1 MAMTPRM
8 LEKYKSEVS
17 PAMMREFGYKNVMQL
32 PKIEKI
38 VVNIGVG
45 DAKLDIKFMDAA
57 INELR
62 AITGQ
67 QPLLKR
73 AKKSIAGFK
82 VRQNMPVACAVTLR
96 GAKMWEFLD
105 RLISLALPG
114 IKDFQG
120 VTRKGFDGRG
130 NYNLGLREQLIFP
143 EISYDKV
150 IRSRGMNVSIV
161 TTAKSDEEAFALLKG
176 LGMPFRV
183 SNQGV

>member
-1 MAMTPRM
+1 MAITPRIQ
-8 LEKYKSEVS
+8 EKYKNEVA
-17 PAMMREFGYKNVMQL
+17 PALLREFGYKNVMQL
-32 PKIEKI
+32 PKLEKI

-45 DAKLDIKFMDAA
+45 DAKLDIKFMDSA

-67 QPLLKR
+67 APLLKR

-105 RLISLALPG
+105 RLVSLALPA

-120 VTRKGFDGRG
+120 ITRKGFDGRG

-150 IRSRGMNVSIV
+150 IRSRGMNISLV
-161 TTAKSDEEAFALLKG
+161 TSAKTDEEAFALLKG
-176 LGMPFRV
+176 LGLPFRT
-183 SNQGV
+183 GREA

>member
-1 MAMTPRM
+1 MAPRM
-8 LEKYKSEVS
+8 LEKYKNEVA
-17 PAMMREFGYKNVMQL
+17 PALQKEFGYKNVMQL
-32 PKIEKI
+32 PKIEKV

-45 DAKLDIKFMDAA
+45 DAKLDIKFMDKA
-57 INELR
+57 IEELR

-120 VTRKGFDGRG
+120 ITRKGFDGRG

-161 TTAKSDEEAFALLKG
+161 TSAKTDEEAFSLLKG
-176 LGMPFRV
+176 LGMPFRT

>member
-1 MAMTPRM
+1 MTPRV
-8 LEKYKSEVS
+8 LEKYKKEIC
-17 PAMMREFGYKNVMQL
+17 PALMKEFGYKNVMQL
-32 PKIEKI
+32 PRIEKV

-57 INELR
+57 IAELR
-62 AITGQ
+62 AVTGQ

-73 AKKSIAGFK
+73 AKKSVAGFK
-82 VRQNMPVACAVTLR
+82 VREGMPVACTVTLR
-96 GAKMWEFLD
+96 GVRMWEFLD
-105 RLISLALPG
+105 RLISLALPS

-120 VTRKGFDGRG
+120 VPRRGFDGRG

-161 TTAKSDEEAFALLKG
+161 TTAEGDEEAHTLLKG
-176 LGMPFRV
+176 IGMPFNR
-183 SNQGV
+183 

>member
-1 MAMTPRM
+1 MAITPRM
-8 LEKYKSEVS
+8 LEKYKNDVA
-17 PAMMREFGYKNVMQL
+17 PALLREFGYKNVMQL
-32 PKIEKI
+32 PKIEKV

-57 INELR
+57 IAELR

-67 QPLLKR
+67 APLLKR

-120 VTRKGFDGRG
+120 ISRKGFDGRG

-150 IRSRGMNVSIV
+150 IRSRGMNVTIV
-161 TTAKSDEEAFALLKG
+161 TTAKTDEEAFSLLKG
-176 LGMPFRV
+176 LGMPFRTG
-183 SNQGV
+183 NQGA

>member
-1 MAMTPRM
+1 MTPRM
-8 LEKYKSEVS
+8 LEKYKNEVA
-17 PAMMREFGYKNVMQL
+17 PALQREFGYKNVMQL
-32 PKIEKI
+32 PKIEKV

-57 INELR
+57 IAELR

-67 QPLLKR
+67 APLLKR

-120 VTRKGFDGRG
+120 ISRKGFDGRG

-150 IRSRGMNVSIV
+150 IRSRGMNVTIV
-161 TTAKSDEEAFALLKG
+161 TSAHTDEEAFSLLKG
-176 LGMPFRV
+176 LGMPFRTG
-183 SNQGV
+183 NQGA

>member
-1 MAMTPRM
+1 MAITPRM
-8 LEKYKSEVS
+8 LEKYKNEVAPS
-17 PAMMREFGYKNVMQL
+17 LLREFGYKNVMQL

-57 INELR
+57 IAELR

-67 QPLLKR
+67 APLLKR

-105 RLISLALPG
+105 RLISLALPA

-150 IRSRGMNVSIV
+150 IRARGMNVSIV
-161 TTAKSDEEAFALLKG
+161 TTAKTDEEAFALLKG
-176 LGMPFRV
+176 LGMPFRTG
-183 SNQGV
+183 NQGA

>member
-1 MAMTPRM
+1 MTPRM
-8 LEKYKSEVS
+8 LEKYKSEVV
-17 PAMMREFGYKNVMQL
+17 PALQKEFGYKNVMQL
-32 PKIEKI
+32 PKIEKV

-120 VTRKGFDGRG
+120 ITRKGFDGRG

-161 TTAKSDEEAFALLKG
+161 TTAKTDEEAFSLLKG
-176 LGMPFRV
+176 LGMPFRTG
-183 SNQGV
+183 NQGA

>member
-1 MAMTPRM
+1 MTPRM
-8 LEKYKSEVS
+8 LEKYKNEVA
-17 PAMMREFGYKNVMQL
+17 PALQREFGYKNVMQL
-32 PKIEKI
+32 PKIEKV

-57 INELR
+57 IAELR

-67 QPLLKR
+67 APLLKR

-105 RLISLALPG
+105 RLVSLALPS

-120 VTRKGFDGRG
+120 ISRKGFDGRG
-130 NYNLGLREQLIFP
+130 NFNLGLREQLIFP

-161 TTAKSDEEAFALLKG
+161 TTAKTDEEAFSLLKG
-176 LGMPFRV
+176 LGMPFRTG
-183 SNQGV
+183 NQGA